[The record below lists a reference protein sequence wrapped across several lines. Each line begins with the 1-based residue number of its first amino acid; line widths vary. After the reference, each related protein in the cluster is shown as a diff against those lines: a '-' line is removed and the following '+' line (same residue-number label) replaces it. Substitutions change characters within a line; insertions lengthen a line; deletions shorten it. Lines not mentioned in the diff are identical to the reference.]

1 MIIDSVLKRIIKKG
15 SLVVIDSSGKKYEYG
30 KKEESSLTM
39 ILNSKL
45 IDFKIFVRPRLY
57 LGEAYMNGEISIKN
71 GDIYDL
77 LSVFQ
82 MNIEAR
88 PSHWVEKINNF
99 FAYTVRTFNYF
110 NTIGRSRKNVA
121 HHYDIS
127 KELYNLFLDDDW
139 QYSCGYFNS
148 PEDSLEKAQSQKK
161 SHIIKKLRLKE
172 NQKILDIG
180 SGWGGLGIEIAKS
193 YSADVLGITL
203 SKEQRD
209 FSNIR
214 VKQSGSNLP
223 VRFELK
229 DYRDVNEEFDRIVS
243 VGMFEH
249 VGPIY
254 YKTFFKKISDLLKN
268 DGLALLHTIGRSD
281 TPGSPNPWVNK
292 YIFPG
297 GYTPSLS
304 EIMPAIESSGL
315 RVTDI
320 EVLTL
325 HYAKTLKEWR
335 KRFLNNRNK
344 AKKIYDERF
353 CKMWEFYLAACQS
366 SFEYAG
372 SVVFQIQ
379 LAKTN
384 SPVPQTRD
392 YIYK

>member
-1 MIIDSVLKRIIKKG
+1 M
-15 SLVVIDSSGKKYEYG
+15 
-30 KKEESSLTM
+30 
-39 ILNSKL
+39 
-45 IDFKIFVRPRLY
+45 
-57 LGEAYMNGEISIKN
+57 
-71 GDIYDL
+71 
-77 LSVFQ
+77 
-82 MNIEAR
+82 
-88 PSHWVEKINNF
+88 
-99 FAYTVRTFNYF
+99 
-110 NTIGRSRKNVA
+110 
-121 HHYDIS
+121 
-127 KELYNLFLDDDW
+127 
-139 QYSCGYFNS
+139 
-148 PEDSLEKAQSQKK
+148 
-161 SHIIKKLRLKE
+161 RLKE

-214 VKQSGSNLP
+214 VKQSGSNFP

-315 RVTDI
+315 RVRDI

-335 KRFLNNRNK
+335 KRFLNNRSK